1 MENTETVEESESGR
15 PRVALVTGGSRGIG
29 AAICQALAADGVKCA
44 LHYCQAES
52 QAQQVAEA
60 ITKKGGEV
68 VLLQGDLRDVDTP
81 KNLVAATLE
90 QLGSLDILINNA
102 GIMTDSFV
110 ETMSDELWDECLAIN
125 LSAVFR
131 CCRAAIPEMKQ
142 NGWGRII
149 SLSSQSAQTG
159 SRLHAHYAASK
170 SGLHGFS
177 FSLAK
182 ELGPAGITVN
192 MVSPGRIAT
201 DMLNERSHSREEE
214 WMRETPLGRLGTP
227 KEVAETVAF
236 LASEKA
242 SYITGAEFNVNGG
255 LHMG

>member
-1 MENTETVEESESGR
+1 MENTETINTGESGR

-29 AAICQALAADGVKCA
+29 AAICQVLAADGVKCA

-52 QAQQVAEA
+52 QAQQVAET
-60 ITKKGGEV
+60 IRKNGGEV

-81 KNLVAATLE
+81 GKLVVSTLE
-90 QLGSLDILINNA
+90 QYGSLDILINNA

-131 CCRAAIPEMKQ
+131 CCRAAIPQMKQ
-142 NGWGRII
+142 KGWGRII
-149 SLSSQSAQTG
+149 SLSSQAAQTG
-159 SRLHAHYAASK
+159 SRSHAHYAASK
-170 SGLHGFS
+170 SGLRGFS

-182 ELGPAGITVN
+182 ELGPEGITVN

-201 DMLNERSHSREEE
+201 DMLHERSSSREEE
-214 WMRETPLGRLGTP
+214 WMRQTPLRRLGTP
-227 KEVAETVAF
+227 KEVADAVAF

-255 LHMG
+255 QHMG